1 MQVDKNSFPAHTHML
16 ELSNSKVLIR
26 PSQAESTK
34 GKKNII
40 IGEERSEPL
49 KHNQKESREFPLKDS
64 TLWGQEEKR
73 CARSVKTGLET
84 GLTGPSG
91 NSAKNPSNKSKARP
105 SFKELLAK
113 YEKEG
118 AIQKQKG
125 RSNKVKDTKPSS
137 KHQEQSNSCPS
148 QGNHV
153 VMPNSFNGPIAPWYC

>member
-1 MQVDKNSFPAHTHML
+1 MQVDQNYFPAHTHML
-16 ELSNSKVLIR
+16 ELSNPKVLIR
-26 PSQAESTK
+26 SSQAEST
-34 GKKNII
+34 KKNII
-40 IGEERSEPL
+40 IGEERSEPS

-118 AIQKQKG
+118 AIQ
-125 RSNKVKDTKPSS
+125 
-137 KHQEQSNSCPS
+137 
-148 QGNHV
+148 
-153 VMPNSFNGPIAPWYC
+153 M